1 MTDASFAKPPA
12 DARGKIVDALME
24 LAAERPFEDITITD
38 IAARAGVGLADFR
51 DAFPSKGAVL
61 AAFNKRID
69 RAVLSGA
76 SDALEGEPV
85 KERLFDVLMRR
96 LDAMA
101 PYRAGVRAVAEWA
114 RRAPLAATAL
124 NREGLNSMRF
134 MLESAGVS
142 AEGPV
147 GALKLQ
153 GLLIAFGRV
162 LDVWFE
168 DEEPGFPATMAALD
182 KELTRGETLVG
193 RVEDLDRMASP
204 LRALARAV
212 VSAPFAA
219 GRRRHHARDEDM
231 AASDEV

>member
-1 MTDASFAKPPA
+1 MSDASFAKPPA

-38 IAARAGVGLADFR
+38 IATRAGVGLADFR

-69 RAVLSGA
+69 RAVLTGA
-76 SDALEGEPV
+76 SDALDGEPV

-101 PYRAGVRAVAEWA
+101 PYRAGVRAIAEWA
-114 RRAPLAATAL
+114 RRDPLAAAAL

-142 AEGPV
+142 VDGPV

-153 GLLIAFGRV
+153 GLLIAFARV

-168 DEEPGFPATMAALD
+168 DEEPGFSATMAALD

-219 GRRRHHARDEDM
+219 GRRRHHARDEDR